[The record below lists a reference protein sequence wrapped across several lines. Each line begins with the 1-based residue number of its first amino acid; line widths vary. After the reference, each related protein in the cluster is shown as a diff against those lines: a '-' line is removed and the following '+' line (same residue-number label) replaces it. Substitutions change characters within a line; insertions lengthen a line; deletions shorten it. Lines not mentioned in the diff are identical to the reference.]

1 MKLNLLPFL
10 LIFFSTLSF
19 ADECSTWGCISTI
32 ETLYTN
38 AEGDIYIGTPLDERK
53 ANCQTVNGSYF
64 TLNPN
69 DPNASHIY
77 SSLLSAYMAGKKIGL
92 RIKEGHPKCEL
103 LHVKFNSTY

>member
-1 MKLNLLPFL
+1 MKLKLLPFM
-10 LIFFSTLSF
+10 LIFFSTFSF
-19 ADECSTWGCISTI
+19 ADECGSWGCISTI

-38 AEGDIYIGTPLDERK
+38 AEGVIYIGTPLDEKK
-53 ANCQTVNGSYF
+53 ANCQPVSDVYF

-69 DPNASHIY
+69 ASNASYIY

-103 LHVKFNSTY
+103 SYVNLKSTY